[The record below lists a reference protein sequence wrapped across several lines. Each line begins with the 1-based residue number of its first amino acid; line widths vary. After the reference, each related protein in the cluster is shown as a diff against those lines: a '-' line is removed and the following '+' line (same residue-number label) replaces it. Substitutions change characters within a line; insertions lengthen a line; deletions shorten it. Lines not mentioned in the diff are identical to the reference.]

1 MKHRSLHPAAFG
13 LLCLAGCALFD
24 AGSRDLLPLSE
35 NRLAERSA
43 AVDSDVPVRRIVRL
57 DTTVVSA
64 LASDRRL
71 RELVWEE
78 LDESGLM
85 SPEDRRRLNQ
95 SGIRVGVSGGRPPW
109 SLASLIRGDGAQ
121 STSSDSAM
129 PLSSANQS
137 SSMSNR
143 LAIAEGSETFIEMPH
158 DGKSLIIPPGR
169 IAGMYNGSDLQDAR
183 CVLQLTPTEYGAGW
197 VVLRFL
203 PQIRHG
209 TMTARY
215 SVSADGER
223 MPTRQRIHP
232 LYEQQFELKLHANET
247 VVIGHQEQV
256 DWTAGRL
263 MFQSDTLAARNER
276 LVVLQLKQ
284 IEEVKGERTITVD
297 YQKH

>member
-1 MKHRSLHPAAFG
+1 MKNRFLHPAAFG

-24 AGSRDLLPLSE
+24 AGTRDVLQSPEKLA
-35 NRLAERSA
+35 AERSA
-43 AVDSDVPVRRIVRL
+43 ALDSDVPVRKIVRL
-57 DTTVVSA
+57 DTTLVSA

-95 SGIRVGVSGGRPPW
+95 SGIRVGVAGGRPPW
-109 SLASLIRGDGAQ
+109 SLASLIRGDRAQ
-121 STSSDSAM
+121 STSSDSAT
-129 PLSSANQS
+129 PLHSANQS
-137 SSMSNR
+137 FSLGNS
-143 LAIAEGSETFIEMPH
+143 LAIAEGSQTFIELPH
-158 DGKSLIIPPGR
+158 DGTSLVIPPGR
-169 IAGMYNGSDLQDAR
+169 IAGMYNGSDLKDAR

-197 VVLRFL
+197 VVIRFL

-209 TMTARY
+209 TMTTRY
-215 SVSADGER
+215 SVSAEGES

-232 LYEQQFELKLHANET
+232 LYEQQFEVKLHANET
-247 VVIGHQEQV
+247 VVIGHQEQD